1 MLTTE
6 GSTFA
11 AMPAYDAGTTLS
23 DPDGWVTDGNA
34 AVEPL
39 AWSSVA
45 PTVTPIPPNT
55 SADAPATAA
64 VVRQAGRVRRGCG
77 CSGSVG
83 AASCTGGQNR
93 SGMTPRVAPRPERK
107 LNSELRRDLGR
118 PHFQVARVGA
128 FERRQAAPARPHR
141 PAAAGRASHP

>member
-1 MLTTE
+1 MTLMLTTE
-6 GSTFA
+6 GNTLA

-23 DPDGWVTDGNA
+23 DPDGRVTDGNA
-34 AVEPL
+34 AVEPF

-77 CSGSVG
+77 CSGSTG

-93 SGMTPRVAPRPERK
+93 SVMTPRVAPRSERK

-118 PHFQVARVGA
+118 HKLQVVQVGEI
-128 FERRQAAPARPHR
+128 ERLQVDPARAHLGV
-141 PAAAGRASHP
+141 A